1 VILTLTRSPFWHE
14 EIARDSRFGAFVV
27 RQFPAVAAMAEKQF
41 PEKMWFLKDLKRRE
55 EPNIEDGSAGK

>member
-1 VILTLTRSPFWHE
+1 V
-14 EIARDSRFGAFVV
+14 
-27 RQFPAVAAMAEKQF
+27 AEKQF